1 MASKVCA
8 KRTPCN
14 RYVKREGEKREKRAK
29 LTMQSKIVKGKRDL
43 RLKMKGT
50 RIAKGVFQKENVKG
64 RKELL
69 TEVCERRI

>member
-1 MASKVCA
+1 
-8 KRTPCN
+8 
-14 RYVKREGEKREKRAK
+14 
-29 LTMQSKIVKGKRDL
+29 
-43 RLKMKGT
+43 MKGT